1 MGDARRLIGRINRTQ
16 NRLEKTARNTADS
29 AHVKTFY
36 GSYWRGDLVEEMR
49 SLLEDLT
56 AATTDEPDEF
66 QAARGMYAG
75 FLKDVRHFEEA
86 AKVYERML
94 ADRPWD
100 AHAKGGLAKQRAAMG
115 DLESALALAAEL
127 REDPNTSSFFKLD
140 DEVLVE
146 IYEEQR
152 RLDDG

>member
-56 AATTDEPDEF
+56 AATTDDPDE
-66 QAARGMYAG
+66 QWAARGMYAG
-75 FLKDVRHFEEA
+75 FLCEIRQFEDA

-100 AHAKGGLAKQRAAMG
+100 AHAKSGLAEQRAAMG
-115 DLESALALAAEL
+115 DLDPALALAAEL
-127 REDPNTSSFFKLD
+127 RQDPNASSFFKLE
-140 DEVLVE
+140 DETLVE
-146 IYEEQR
+146 IHEEQR
-152 RLDDG
+152 RLDEG